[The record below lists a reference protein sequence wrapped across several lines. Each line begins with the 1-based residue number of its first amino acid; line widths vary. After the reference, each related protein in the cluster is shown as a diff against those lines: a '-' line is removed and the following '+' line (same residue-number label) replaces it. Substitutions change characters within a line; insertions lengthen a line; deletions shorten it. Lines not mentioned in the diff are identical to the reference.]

1 MKSGWAFSAK
11 GTEEAQPFFRPP
23 QIFYNKGNETGETET
38 VHAKLT
44 EASVKGTLLGA
55 MYDTEFAGEVIAGA
69 INELHE
75 ITTGDSAAASTRNA
89 RVGFVSTMSKLQK
102 KFAPSQASQMAKL
115 RKKGFEPELPEGSS
129 YASGL
134 ESHLQVVCSDGD
146 FPFGVTDSMR
156 QADASASYSPNFGKV
171 WSWGHVPCSEDT
183 WGAHD
188 NNKYYGPF
196 NKKTSAPVLFIGN
209 TYDPATNS
217 TQAEKAAKAMPNT
230 GLILSDSWG
239 HTAYGTS
246 ECATKAVDEYLI
258 KGTNPGNI
266 KCTGDYQPFTG
277 YGDKERSV
285 VAKTSPVV
293 GFGTAHIAEIIRK
306 DLTK

>member
-1 MKSGWAFSAK
+1 MVGPSLQK
-11 GTEEAQPFFRPP
+11 GRRRPNHFCGQPPV
-23 QIFYNKGNETGETET
+23 FYNKGNETGETET

-44 EASVKGTLLGA
+44 ESSVKGTLLGM
-55 MYDTEFAGEVIAGA
+55 MYETEHTGEIIAGA

-75 ITTGDSAAASTRNA
+75 ITTGDSEAAATVKA
-89 RVGFVSTMSKLQK
+89 RAGFVSTMSKLQK

-115 RKKGFEPELPEGSS
+115 RKKGFEPELPQGSA

-156 QADASASYSPNFGKV
+156 QADASANYSPNFGKV

-183 WGAHD
+183 WRAHD
-188 NNKYYGPF
+188 NSKYYGPF

-217 TQAEKAAKAMPNT
+217 TQAEKAAKAMPNA

-246 ECATKAVDEYLI
+246 ECATKAVDEYLV
-258 KGTNPGNI
+258 KGINPGSI
-266 KCTGDYQPFTG
+266 KCSGDYQPFTG
-277 YGDKERSV
+277 YGEEERSV
-285 VAKTSPVV
+285 VTKVNPVV